1 MEEIFLQYL
10 NFIFTEIKEDIIIF
24 NNWWMIFI
32 FPAII
37 YFMFLFLKYWI
48 LLMPIW
54 LPTLCIGNMFKNIFG
69 RETIYIAKKKKNK
82 TTVTNEK

>member
-10 NFIFTEIKEDIIIF
+10 QYIFTTIESDMGGF
-24 NNWWMIFI
+24 MHWWMIFI